1 MLYDVGSVGQTAMK
15 RALLSALGVAHTF
28 ATDAVEMT
36 IRGCGALPDGTPA
49 NRSPWAHL
57 DLEAIRPDLR
67 EIAGVR

>member
-1 MLYDVGSVGQTAMK
+1 MK

-57 DLEAIRPDLR
+57 DLEAIRRDLR